1 MNYQNYLIDA
11 VNDVLSW
18 DIPDESLAEA
28 VTAQASM
35 MARIDP
41 DEMMTVFSTD

>member
-1 MNYQNYLIDA
+1 MNYQSYLIDA

-18 DIPDESLAEA
+18 DISDESLAEA
-28 VTAQASM
+28 VTAQASL

-41 DEMMTVFSTD
+41 DEVMTVFGTD

>member
-28 VTAQASM
+28 VRAQASL
-35 MARIDP
+35 MARVNP
-41 DEMMTVFSTD
+41 DEIMTLASPD

>member
-18 DIPDESLAEA
+18 EIPDESLAEA
-28 VTAQASM
+28 VTPQASL
-35 MARIDP
+35 MARVNP
-41 DEMMTVFSTD
+41 DEIMTVFSTD

>member
-18 DIPDESLAEA
+18 DIPDESLAEV
-28 VTAQASM
+28 VTAQASL
-35 MARIDP
+35 MARVSP
-41 DEMMTVFSTD
+41 DEIMTLASPD